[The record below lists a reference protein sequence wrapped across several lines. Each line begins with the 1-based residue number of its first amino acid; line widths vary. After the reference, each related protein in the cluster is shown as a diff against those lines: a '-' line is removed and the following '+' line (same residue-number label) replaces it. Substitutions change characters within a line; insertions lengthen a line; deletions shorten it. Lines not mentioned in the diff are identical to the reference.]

1 MAGYRYDSWG
11 KLLSCTG
18 ELADSIGA
26 VNPLRYR
33 GYYYDSESGLYY
45 LNSRYY
51 DPETGRFLN
60 ADDPEILLE
69 DQGHLLQY
77 NQYIYCANNAVNCID
92 AEGTFFGSIISQVV
106 SHIVMA
112 VSVANSILLVG
123 IAATIAITTICI
135 VRSAKS
141 KSSQETV
148 IPSKDNIAVSPKAT
162 EKSKP
167 RTITLIDVKGKRTKE
182 KVYFFAHVEDGILH
196 ISSYAMG
203 YTEALGCVKV
213 YKGMNHKFTKWGI
226 YTSQQVHTKN
236 LGLSTGAYKGPEVY
250 LGGYPHYYDPRHIFH
265 IWYGGIMEW

>member
-1 MAGYRYDSWG
+1 M
-11 KLLSCTG
+11 
-18 ELADSIGA
+18 
-26 VNPLRYR
+26 
-33 GYYYDSESGLYY
+33 
-45 LNSRYY
+45 
-51 DPETGRFLN
+51 N

-112 VSVANSILLVG
+112 VSVANPILLVG

-167 RTITLIDVKGKRTKE
+167 RTITLTDVKGKRTKE